1 MAKKKADIKKLARDF
16 WQGKPHG
23 AVWGNCIRTRRACI
37 STESGGA

>member
-23 AVWGNCIRTRRACI
+23 ERRLGELYQDK
-37 STESGGA
+37 TMKYMR